1 MSVEE
6 KTDTELVE
14 LARKGD
20 KDAFGVLTQRYQMTA
35 RRFAMRLVGREDSA
49 QELAQ
54 EAMVQAYLSL
64 MNLRNP
70 AKFKSWLCGIVLN
83 VCRSHLRN
91 RKISFFSLEAI
102 MHGLHYY
109 PAPLYETP
117 AAPEQLAE
125 EKERYLIVFDAVNAL
140 PAADR
145 DVILLFYYAQL
156 SLQEIVKVLN
166 IPVNTIKVRLHR
178 ARLRLKVILQE
189 KHPEIIPEEKR
200 RKKMVR
206 VTIADMVKKD
216 WTDRSG
222 FKQTSYVMVLCDE
235 VGKRALLVW
244 IDPITGQAI
253 AAGLSE
259 FSTPRPLTFN
269 FLVGLIQAIGA
280 RIEQVRIESLKN
292 TTFYGVVRISVG
304 KKVSEVDARPSDAI
318 ALAVRTGSPIY
329 VAENVLEE
337 AGLDVLETSQP
348 PATQPGVEAIIG
360 EMEEILK
367 WTQSSLHRPLNKEA
381 AANLNREVM
390 AAVFK

>member
-1 MSVEE
+1 
-6 KTDTELVE
+6 
-14 LARKGD
+14 
-20 KDAFGVLTQRYQMTA
+20 
-35 RRFAMRLVGREDSA
+35 
-49 QELAQ
+49 
-54 EAMVQAYLSL
+54 
-64 MNLRNP
+64 
-70 AKFKSWLCGIVLN
+70 
-83 VCRSHLRN
+83 
-91 RKISFFSLEAI
+91 
-102 MHGLHYY
+102 
-109 PAPLYETP
+109 
-117 AAPEQLAE
+117 
-125 EKERYLIVFDAVNAL
+125 
-140 PAADR
+140 
-145 DVILLFYYAQL
+145 
-156 SLQEIVKVLN
+156 
-166 IPVNTIKVRLHR
+166 
-178 ARLRLKVILQE
+178 
-189 KHPEIIPEEKR
+189 
-200 RKKMVR
+200 MVR

-337 AGLDVLETSQP
+337 AGLDVPETSQP